1 MISQGMVDEIRRLLA
16 DQTLS
21 QRRIARMTGISRATV
36 GAIANG
42 TRLDYPV
49 RSTADDL
56 LTTVESGPP
65 TRCPG
70 CGGRVYLP
78 CRLCHIRRLK
88 RRDAERRRRRR
99 WLAEYLA
106 RPIVSPAIVRAADA
120 HLRAV
125 ETAAAGQDST
135 DAPEA

>member
-36 GAIANG
+36 GAIASG
-42 TRLDYPV
+42 SRPDYPI
-49 RSTADDL
+49 RSTADDEL
-56 LTTVESGPP
+56 FAPPWGPA

-78 CRLCHIRRLK
+78 CRLCHVRRLK
-88 RRDAERRRRRR
+88 RIEADRRRRRR
-99 WLAEYLA
+99 WLADYLSSTVIPSA
-106 RPIVSPAIVRAADA
+106 LVRAAEA
-120 HLRAV
+120 HLL
-125 ETAAAGQDST
+125 AAAPIE
-135 DAPEA
+135 PEARAE